1 MTPACGIGGGIGIG
15 VSAPA
20 VRQAGY
26 AAVFSQTQPLA
37 ARAVPQQ
44 MFAAVWRPHLLCIA
58 RMSGMTFMPARVAVA
73 QPFHIRIVLPEER

>member
-15 VSAPA
+15 VSAFT

-37 ARAVPQQ
+37 ARAVPRQ
-44 MFAAVWRPHLLCIA
+44 MVAAVWRAHLPCIA
-58 RMSGMTFMPARVAVA
+58 RMSGMAFMPARVAPA

>member
-20 VRQAGY
+20 ARQAGY

-37 ARAVPQQ
+37 
-44 MFAAVWRPHLLCIA
+44 
-58 RMSGMTFMPARVAVA
+58 ARVAVA